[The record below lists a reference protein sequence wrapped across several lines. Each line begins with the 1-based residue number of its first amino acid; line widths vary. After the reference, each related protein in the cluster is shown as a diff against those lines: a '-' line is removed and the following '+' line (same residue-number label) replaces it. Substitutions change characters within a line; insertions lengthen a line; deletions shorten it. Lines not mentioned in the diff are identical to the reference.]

1 MNEEMQE
8 KLAKVVDGSVRE
20 LLVELLARVEAL
32 EGGEG
37 AAPAGAA
44 AKAKKAATPKPATS
58 DA

>member
-37 AAPAGAA
+37 KAKSAAKQAAAP
-44 AKAKKAATPKPATS
+44 KPETQAKK
-58 DA
+58 